1 MLIRVLILDS
11 SWARSF
17 LKVLSCTIYQVISVR
32 SINKRMFKHPIRFQ
46 TSFEMTSN
54 DPKMAYFHIK
64 ISSVPIMYQ
73 KNFEKISKNFRENW
87 NLEPNEGIAS
97 DHYIF
102 LCNPF
107 KSSRSFGACD
117 TTAAYAPSATC
128 FWCLEYHHYS
138 IASFGMKTLFY
149 IIDYFIFIW

>member
-17 LKVLSCTIYQVISVR
+17 FKALSCTIYQVISVR
-32 SINKRMFKHPIRFQ
+32 SINKRIFKHPIRVQ
-46 TSFEMTSN
+46 TPLKMTSN
-54 DPKMAYFHIK
+54 DLKMTYFRIK
-64 ISSVPIMYQ
+64 ICPFPIMYQ
-73 KNFEKISKNFRENW
+73 NFRKISQKFL
-87 NLEPNEGIAS
+87 NLEPKKGIPS
-97 DHYIF
+97 DHNIF

-117 TTAAYAPSATC
+117 TAAAYAPSTTC
-128 FWCLEYHHYS
+128 FWCFKYHYYS

>member
-17 LKVLSCTIYQVISVR
+17 FKALSCTIYQVISVR

-46 TSFEMTSN
+46 TPLKWLQMTSKW
-54 DPKMAYFHIK
+54 PTFESKYARFRLCIK
-64 ISSVPIMYQ
+64 IFEKFR
-73 KNFEKISKNFRENW
+73 KNFL
-87 NLEPNEGIAS
+87 NLEPQKGIPS
-97 DHYIF
+97 DHNIF
-102 LCNPF
+102 LCNPL

-117 TTAAYAPSATC
+117 TAAAYAPSTTC
-128 FWCLEYHHYS
+128 FWCFKYHYYS